1 MSLTNFPGGVSSF
14 GIPVMGGSLPLTLG
28 ASGVGKIYFVDATNG
43 SDGNDGLSPENAVK
57 TVAQAYSYVTTNNH
71 DIIVLSANAGHT
83 LTSMLTVAKNRV
95 HFIGLDGGAARRY
108 GQRARVSIGVTT
120 AVTDL
125 AAVSVTG
132 VGCTF
137 RNIKFSSSNTLT
149 EGKYTF
155 IDAGEYTYIENC
167 EIYLSSQLAVTTAGE
182 FVANGDS
189 SHYKNCLFGSLVNI
203 KVGDII
209 RPNIVVTRDIVSGK
223 VARDVTFEDCFF
235 WSKSAGTTS
244 ANVHI
249 IGATAVERTM
259 VFKDCLFQNSK
270 LSTGVAPAVA
280 ISGTAT
286 LTDGQVVVM
295 GNTIVANS
303 TKLATLTGVIN
314 GVLTYT
320 AAGGIGI
327 QST

>member
-1 MSLTNFPGGVSSF
+1 MDPN
-14 GIPVMGGSLPLTLG
+14 
-28 ASGVGKIYFVDATNG
+28 
-43 SDGNDGLSPENAVK
+43 
-57 TVAQAYSYVTTNNH
+57 
-71 DIIVLSANAGHT
+71 
-83 LTSMLTVAKNRV
+83 
-95 HFIGLDGGAARRY
+95 
-108 GQRARVSIGVTT
+108 
-120 AVTDL
+120 
-125 AAVSVTG
+125 
-132 VGCTF
+132 
-137 RNIKFSSSNTLT
+137 
-149 EGKYTF
+149 
-155 IDAGEYTYIENC
+155 IENC
-167 EIYLSSQLAVTTAGE
+167 EIYLSSQLAVTTAGK

-189 SHYKNCLFGSLVNI
+189 GHYKNCLFGSLVNI

>member
-1 MSLTNFPGGVSSF
+1 MGKFQENIADAVRVSVLDDVIRANRASNGEIFWVVEDSDTDFNLLTQRYGNTNVFTTVKE
-14 GIPVMGGSLPLTLG
+14 
-28 ASGVGKIYFVDATNG
+28 AYDAC
-43 SDGNDGLSPENAVK
+43 
-57 TVAQAYSYVTTNNH
+57 TTNRN
-71 DIIVLSANAGHT
+71 DIIFISANTGHT
-83 LTSMLTVAKNRV
+83 LTAMLDVSKSRV
-95 HFIGLDGGAARRY
+95 HFVGLDAGAKRRY
-108 GQRARVSIGVTT
+108 GQRSRISIGVTT

-125 AAVSVTG
+125 AAVQVTG
-132 VGCTF
+132 VGCSF
-137 RNIKFSSSNTLT
+137 RGIKFSSSNTLT
-149 EGKYTF
+149 EGLYTF

-167 EIYLSSQLAVTTAGE
+167 EFYLSAQLSVTTAGE

-189 SHYKNCLFGSLVNI
+189 SHYKDCLFGSLVNV

-223 VARDVTFEDCFF
+223 VARDVTFEGCFF
-235 WSKSAGTTS
+235 WMKSAGTTS
-244 ANVHI
+244 AHVHI

-259 VFKDCLFQNSK
+259 IFKDCLFQNAK
-270 LSTGVAPAVA
+270 LSTGTPAVA

-286 LTDGQVVVM
+286 LTEGQVVVM
-295 GNTIVANS
+295 GSSVTVNS